1 MSRAA
6 TGFARLFAGVL
17 GAACIL
23 SPALAQESTG
33 AGSPA
38 HPTLEALDQW
48 AETLPPALPPVIVT
62 DQAPKDAEAAGP
74 EPKNSI
80 AREDFVHDAAP
91 LRVNDVAKRLPGVLT
106 GGGPGEDKEARV
118 FGLDKEFTRTT
129 VNGIPIPDGGEK
141 REFNLDRLPVGMVES
156 VEVIRNRTAEYEA
169 DGLAGVVNINTRDIP
184 LEFSAELDL
193 GYGFLDA
200 NDDAAHLA
208 SGTMGGRIGEHFGLQ
223 GSVAYNRVPIYKDK
237 VKLRANGTEAER
249 EYEDKPTDSI
259 DALMDAAFYYDGGE
273 IHIEPM
279 YLSLDEDKNKLKDKF
294 NGAGIF
300 NGSETESEDKIKET
314 IGGTIRQEHA
324 FDLDLPGGANAE
336 LRARAGYFH
345 TREDKKKVKEVFNA
359 AGVQNLAQR
368 EIETEDKSDAIGFLQ
383 SDLKLPL
390 SHGLEHTPQIGF
402 LLRQRDRDKLKDK
415 TVGGVAAVDAKGQ
428 YTLLERYYAGY
439 VQDEIRPI
447 EWFVLTP
454 GVRVEYVT
462 LEAEDGDNNVD
473 NSNFFDLLPSLP
485 VAVHIT
491 DEITYRASVAR
502 LVNRP
507 KFDELSPFADDS
519 AAGKLVIGNPQLKPA
534 KAWAFETSLG
544 YEDDEIGFELG
555 LFHREIKDVI
565 ESVATGEIIDGD
577 TVEQVQNVG
586 DGHVQ
591 GITLVEKLDLGIF
604 ATGFLD
610 DFEINANQTL
620 TRSRLKSADGVSRPF
635 KDQPQFFGNL
645 EIAWINQELGTSI
658 SVGGNYVGLI
668 KQVEYGNDDR
678 EEEFYLEARLAQR
691 VLPGVELFAVG
702 QNLTNEN
709 RVKHKANGETEIEN
723 GGRLFLFGLNA
734 KF

>member
-1 MSRAA
+1 LRGYLPGRLALPAFFHQPWLRIPRRRSPSRWDA
-6 TGFARLFAGVL
+6 
-17 GAACIL
+17 
-23 SPALAQESTG
+23 
-33 AGSPA
+33 
-38 HPTLEALDQW
+38 TLEALDQW
-48 AETLPPALPPVIVT
+48 AEALPPALPPLVVT
-62 DQAPKDAEAAGP
+62 DQAPQDDAPAPA
-74 EPKNSI
+74 EPKDSI

-184 LEFSAELDL
+184 LAFSSELDL
-193 GYGFLDA
+193 GYGFLDV

-237 VKLRANGTEAER
+237 VKTRANGTLAER
-249 EYEDKPTDSI
+249 EYEDKPTDAI

-279 YLSLDEDKNKLKDKF
+279 YLSLDEDKDKLKDKF
-294 NGAGIF
+294 NGAGVF

-324 FDLDLPGGANAE
+324 FDLDLPGGADAE
-336 LRARAGYFH
+336 LQARAGYFH

-359 AGVQNLAQR
+359 AGIQNLAQR

-383 SDLKLPL
+383 SDFKLPL
-390 SHGLEHTPQIGF
+390 AHGLEHTPQVGF
-402 LLRQRDRDKLKDK
+402 LVRQRDRDKVKDK
-415 TVGGVAAVDAKGQ
+415 TVGGVTAVDAKGQ

-454 GVRVEYVT
+454 GIRVEYVT

-473 NSNFFDLLPSLP
+473 NSDFFDVLPSLP

-519 AAGKLVIGNPQLKPA
+519 SAGKLVIGNPQLKPA

-544 YEDDEIGFELG
+544 YEDEEIGFELG

-565 ESVATGEIIDGD
+565 ESVATGEVIDGD

-645 EIAWINQELGTSI
+645 EIAWINEDLGTSI
-658 SVGGNYVGLI
+658 SVAGNYVGPI
-668 KQVEYGNDDR
+668 EQVEYGNDDR

-709 RVKHKANGETEIEN
+709 RVKHKANGETEIES